1 MNQQDKIDQLRK
13 TMPTLMAQ
21 SIAGVQPMGSAG
33 GVFGVKRPAPDNW
46 QTYLRRL
53 GNGINGISERSKTL
67 TEKDIIANAEHY
79 MQKRY
84 PGPYRVESYYSADKM
99 KYDLRLK
106 FDDPKQETMWLL
118 RWSA

>member
-1 MNQQDKIDQLRK
+1 MSTQDIINQLRK
-13 TMPTLMAQ
+13 AIPQ
-21 SIAGVQPMGSAG
+21 SIAEEIVGVQPMGRA
-33 GVFGVKRPAPDNW
+33 VPDTW
-46 QTYLRRL
+46 QSYLRRL
-53 GNGINGISERSKTL
+53 GNGINGVSERSKTL

-79 MQKRY
+79 MQKKY